1 MPRGPARRKVGTAGR
16 RPKRERI
23 RRTPEAARALIL
35 DAASRVLADLGP
47 DRAGLKEVAAAAGV
61 SHALVTHYF
70 GTFSA
75 LVEEVLEVQMAAL
88 RDAMIRQISEADD
101 DPSVQE
107 LIQLLFAE
115 FRNPVYG
122 RLVAWAVLSGRI
134 DATSFFSSRKKGLRA
149 IVDAL
154 VLRTSRRGRKLD
166 RDEVERLVI
175 VVWCTVS
182 SYAVA
187 APTLWRA
194 LGRRPSRERDAQFAA
209 MLAEIVEQRLETT

>member
-1 MPRGPARRKVGTAGR
+1 MPRVSPRRKVGSDTKAAK
-16 RPKRERI
+16 RPRI

-47 DRAGLKEVAAAAGV
+47 DRAGLKDVAAAAGV

-75 LVEEVLEVQMAAL
+75 LVEEVLEVQMGNL
-88 RDAMIRQISEADD
+88 RDAIVRRISEGDV
-101 DPSVQE
+101 DPGVQE
-107 LIQLLFAE
+107 VIQLLFAE
-115 FRNPVYG
+115 FREPLYG
-122 RLVAWAVLSGRI
+122 RLVAWALLSGRI

-149 IVDAL
+149 IANAV
-154 VLRTSRRGRKLD
+154 VGRTSGQGRELD

-175 VVWCTVS
+175 MVWCTVA

-187 APTLWRA
+187 APTLWQA
-194 LGRRPSRERDAQFAA
+194 LGRRPSQRRDAQFAA
-209 MLAEIVEQRLETT
+209 MLAEIVQQRLEMA